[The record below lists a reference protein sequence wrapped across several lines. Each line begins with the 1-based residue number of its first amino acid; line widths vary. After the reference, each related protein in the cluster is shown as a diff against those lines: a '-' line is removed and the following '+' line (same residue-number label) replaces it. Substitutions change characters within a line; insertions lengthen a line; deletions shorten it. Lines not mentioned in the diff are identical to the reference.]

1 MAGGEYIGD
10 DALSG
15 KRKGRSYMKKQYVV
29 FGGGKFGRSIAVTL
43 QELGC
48 EIILVDKDPEVVQ
61 ELADD
66 VSYALCA
73 DVEDP
78 EVFEELGMRNL
89 DGAIV
94 AITESLEASII
105 TTMMCSEK
113 GIPRILAKAK
123 NRMHEKILKS
133 VGAHKV
139 IYPEVEM
146 GRRVAKYLVA
156 DNFADWIE
164 LSPRFSL
171 VEMDIPSAWV
181 GKSLAQLQIR
191 EKYRLN
197 VIGMKDG
204 DTVNVTLNP
213 NVPLKAGIILIV
225 IGENK
230 DLEAFQR

>member
-1 MAGGEYIGD
+1 M
-10 DALSG
+10 
-15 KRKGRSYMKKQYVV
+15 RKQYVV
-29 FGGGKFGRSIAVTL
+29 FGGGKFGASIAVTL
-43 QELGC
+43 QVLGC
-48 EIILVDKDPEVVQ
+48 EVVLVDKDPEVVQ
-61 ELADD
+61 EIADD
-66 VSYALCA
+66 VSYAICA

-78 EVFEELGMRNL
+78 DTFKNLGMRNL

-94 AITESLEASII
+94 AITESLEASIV
-105 TTMMCSEK
+105 TTMMCSEI

-123 NRMHEKILKS
+123 NKMHEKILKR

-171 VEMDIPSAWV
+171 VEMDIPAEWC
-181 GKSLAQLQIR
+181 GKSLAELGIR

-197 VIGMKDG
+197 VIGIKNG
-204 DTVNVTLNP
+204 DAVSVTISP
-213 NVPLKAGIILIV
+213 TEPLEKGCVLIV
-225 IGENK
+225 VGENN
-230 DLEAFQR
+230 DLEAFQK

>member
-1 MAGGEYIGD
+1 
-10 DALSG
+10 
-15 KRKGRSYMKKQYVV
+15 MKKQYVV
-29 FGGGKFGRSIAVTL
+29 FGGGKFGGSIAKTL

-48 EIILVDKDPEVVQ
+48 EIVLVDKNPEVIQ
-61 ELADD
+61 EMANL

-73 DVEDP
+73 DVGDP

-94 AITESLEASII
+94 AITASLEASII

-113 GIPRILAKAK
+113 GIPKIIAKAK
-123 NRMHEKILKS
+123 NSMHEKILRS

-164 LSPRFSL
+164 LSPQYSL
-171 VEMDIPSAWV
+171 VEMEIPSAWV
-181 GKSLAQLQIR
+181 GKSLIELQVR
-191 EKYRLN
+191 EKYNLN
-197 VIGMKDG
+197 VIGIKDG
-204 DTVNVTLNP
+204 STVTVTLDP
-213 NVPLKAGIILIV
+213 KEPLRAGIVLIV
-225 IGENK
+225 VGENK
-230 DLEAFQR
+230 VLEAFQK

>member
-1 MAGGEYIGD
+1 
-10 DALSG
+10 
-15 KRKGRSYMKKQYVV
+15 MKKQYVV
-29 FGGGKFGRSIAVTL
+29 FGGGKFGGSIACTL

-48 EIILVDKDPEVVQ
+48 EIILVDKNPEVIQ
-61 ELADD
+61 EMADQ

-94 AITESLEASII
+94 AITESLEASIV

-123 NRMHEKILKS
+123 NRMHEKILRS

-164 LSPRFSL
+164 LSPQYSL
-171 VEMDIPSAWV
+171 VEMDIPAAWV
-181 GKSLAQLQIR
+181 GKSLVDLQIR
-191 EKYRLN
+191 EKYKVN
-197 VIGMKDG
+197 VIGIKDG
-204 DTVNVTLNP
+204 NTVNVTMDP
-213 NVPLKAGIILIV
+213 REPLQAGIILIV
-225 IGENK
+225 VGENK
-230 DLEAFQR
+230 VLEAFQK